1 MCYWFSGVVTK
12 DGYIHYISREERL
25 RLNKRG
31 EEADHH
37 SKILKEAKLNEFCAD
52 KIEYNP
58 LTKNLRLDRSHG
70 SSYAEWNYWKKAWF
84 SKEEIL
90 NTLESMPLS
99 EMLPEGVVF
108 NRILYD
114 KLVKDESKLYDRFVY
129 EHQDKI
135 WIGLLGMRKSLYS
148 FYYMKRLFLGLC
160 LTWSWESVRRKNYRQ
175 KTLKE
180 IERMI
185 EPSKTKLK

>member
-1 MCYWFSGVVTK
+1 MCYWFSGVVTE

-25 RLNKRG
+25 RLNKQG
-31 EEADHH
+31 EAADHH

-58 LTKNLRLDRSHG
+58 LTKRLILDRAHG
-70 SSYAEWNYWKKAWF
+70 SSYTDSIYWRKAWF

-114 KLVKDESKLYDRFVY
+114 KLVKDEDKVYYRFVY
-129 EHQDKI
+129 ENQNTI
-135 WIGLLGMRKSLYS
+135 WSGLLGMRKVLGN
-148 FYYMKRLFLGLC
+148 FYWMKRFFLGLC
-160 LTWSWESVRRKNYRQ
+160 LTWSWESVRRKTYRQ
-175 KTLKE
+175 KILKE
-180 IERMI
+180 IERI
-185 EPSKTKLK
+185 VEPSKTKLK